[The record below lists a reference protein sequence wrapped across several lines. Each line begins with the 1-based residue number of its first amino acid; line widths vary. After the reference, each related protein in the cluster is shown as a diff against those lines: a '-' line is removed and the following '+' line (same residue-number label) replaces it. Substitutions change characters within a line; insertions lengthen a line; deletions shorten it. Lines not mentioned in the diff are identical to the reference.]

1 MSIGP
6 LAFSADYGDS
16 VVRDD
21 GTRGAHVFFE
31 GTFAR
36 RDPGMCLHV
45 GETLGAYPS
54 RTGGGDGRVR
64 RWPRSETGGVDRG
77 DVGSGRT
84 RSILTDGLWVGY
96 RRRPRGRMPNVCRG
110 ASHRGSRGSV
120 LVAEQAV
127 YSGFLQVGHRN
138 ARMVGPE
145 MLFTHLKRTLMKS
158 LERLAPSIRKRQSAS
173 MFSS

>member
-6 LAFSADYGDS
+6 LAFPLTTVIQLS
-16 VVRDD
+16 
-21 GTRGAHVFFE
+21 GTMVH
-31 GTFAR
+31 
-36 RDPGMCLHV
+36 
-45 GETLGAYPS
+45 GEHMS
-54 RTGGGDGRVR
+54 FSRVR
-64 RWPRSETGGVDRG
+64 SPAAIRECASMSGRLLAHIHLERGGRWTSAPVASLRDGGVDRG

-127 YSGFLQVGHRN
+127 YSGFLQVGHRS